1 MQRKM
6 LVFIAA
12 LALPGLSH
20 AYTVGKYTNSTCLAL
35 AAGSADVTVATDACA
50 APSATLPATGTS
62 VKLPNNNCPLVGGF
76 WVNEYADSTCSGTA
90 LGPIQFTSGVC
101 TAFGTNWYKITCS
114 LTDNTTTTTEMKF
127 GLPWWFWLLLYCL
140 LCCCCA
146 LCGGGGAIPFLGG
159 KKKPTKKPAAATPSV
174 VEEVIT
180 VEDEAAPMVTAGYPT
195 ASMAVPMATTTV
207 PMGAYPGAYPSTAM
221 AY

>member
-12 LALPGLSH
+12 LALPILSH
-20 AYTVGKYTNSTCLAL
+20 AYTAGRYTNSTCTAL
-35 AAGSADVTVATDACA
+35 FGTAAEVTVLTDACA
-50 APSATLPATGTS
+50 FPLDGTS
-62 VKLPNNNCPLVGGF
+62 LKLPNNNCPLLGAF
-76 WVNEYADSTCSGTA
+76 HADQYANAACTA
-90 LGPIQFTSGVC
+90 PVAQANVVTSGQC
-101 TAFGTNWYKITCS
+101 FGSGVNWYKITCT

-174 VEEVIT
+174 VEEVVT
-180 VEDEAAPMVTAGYPT
+180 VEDEVPLTSGYPT
-195 ASMAVPMATTTV
+195 ASMTVPMAS
-207 PMGAYPGAYPSTAM
+207 YPGYPAAY
-221 AY
+221 